1 MAHPS
6 QQEVELAVKVAIRE
20 DVGKGDLSARL
31 VPSDARAVAVV
42 TARESAVIA
51 GQAWFNTV
59 FNLLDPEIKIGWM
72 VNDGDYV
79 APDKELCRL
88 EGSARPILTG
98 ERTALNFLQTL
109 SGTATQT
116 RQFVE
121 RVKGTKAKIL
131 DTRKTVPGL
140 RLAQKYAVTC
150 GGGYNHRTGL
160 YDAVMIKEN
169 HIAAAG
175 SIASAVDEARRLPD
189 NPRVIVEAENLYQ
202 VEEALACHIDQIL
215 LDNLPSHILARAV
228 GMANTYRN
236 QNRNRELIVEASGN
250 IDMTNIRD
258 VADAGVDCISLGSL
272 TKNVDAVDLSMR
284 FANA

>member
-1 MAHPS
+1 MTHPS
-6 QQEVELAVKVAIRE
+6 QQEVDLSVKVALRE
-20 DVGKGDLSARL
+20 DVGKGDLSAAL
-31 VPSDARAVAVV
+31 VPAEARVTAVV

-51 GQAWFNTV
+51 GRAWFDAV
-59 FNLLDPEIKIGWM
+59 FNQLDAQIDIQWLVK
-72 VNDGDYV
+72 DGDYV
-79 APDKELCRL
+79 APDQEICRL
-88 EGSARPILTG
+88 AGLARPILTG

-116 RQFVE
+116 RHFVE

-131 DTRKTVPGL
+131 DTRKTLPGM

-150 GGGYNHRTGL
+150 GGGHNHRKGL

-175 SIASAVDEARRLPD
+175 SIARAVEEARKLPD

-215 LDNLPSHILARAV
+215 LDNLASHILSRAV
-228 GMANTYRN
+228 GMSNTYKS

-258 VADAGVDCISLGSL
+258 VADSGVDCISLGSL
-272 TKNVDAVDLSMR
+272 TKNVQAVDLSMR
-284 FANA
+284 FTEA